1 MGTYWQGRQS
11 RYALTSALE
20 ELVLR
25 HGSGA
30 EIFVDVGDLSRFW
43 TGHALRNRT
52 APARQLGAIQSCAG
66 LMTRLACEHA
76 RKAGL
81 DLLPILARVGLTL
94 HDIEDESVRLRV
106 TTQIDCLNLIADALN
121 DRLLGFHVALEM
133 DLRRTG
139 FLYYVAASSG
149 NLGEA
154 LEGIARCS
162 AILNEGVKLET
173 ELGEMLR
180 IRFDYAGISRR
191 SDRHQIEA
199 WITAVARSCREFT
212 GRELMPTDV
221 QIMHPRIAESGQI
234 DSFFG
239 RAIEF
244 GADKDQMSFAG
255 AAAKLAV
262 VNADSYLNRLL
273 TQHCEQ
279 ALSRRRARSGIT
291 QADVENALAAL
302 LPHGPT
308 RIENVAQRLGVSP
321 RTLRRKL
328 AAEGVTFAGIL
339 EDLRYALAKHY
350 LAEPDLSISRIA
362 WLLGYT
368 EVSAFSHAFRRWAGR
383 APRAVRSRRQSEAP
397 SARAK
402 RRVAR

>member
-1 MGTYWQGRQS
+1 
-11 RYALTSALE
+11 
-20 ELVLR
+20 
-25 HGSGA
+25 
-30 EIFVDVGDLSRFW
+30 
-43 TGHALRNRT
+43 
-52 APARQLGAIQSCAG
+52 
-66 LMTRLACEHA
+66 MTRLACEHA

-81 DLLPILARVGLTL
+81 DLLPILRRVGLTL
-94 HDIEDESVRLRV
+94 RDIEDESIRLRV
-106 TTQIDCLNLIADALN
+106 TTQIDCLNLIGQALN
-121 DRLLGFHVALEM
+121 DRLLGFHVAIEM

-149 NLGEA
+149 NLCDA
-154 LEGIARCS
+154 LEGMSRCS
-162 AILNEGVKLET
+162 TILNEGVKLET
-173 ELGEMLR
+173 EFGEMLQ
-180 IRFDYAGISRR
+180 IRFDYAGVSRR

-212 GRELMPTDV
+212 GRELVPADV
-221 QIMHPRIAESGQI
+221 QIMHPRIAESSQM

-239 RAIEF
+239 RSIEF
-244 GADKDQMSFAG
+244 SADRDEISFAG
-255 AAAKLAV
+255 TAAKLPV

-273 TQHCEQ
+273 TEQCEE
-279 ALSRRRARSGIT
+279 ALARRRARSGVT
-291 QADVENALAAL
+291 QADVENAVSSL

-308 RIENVAQRLGVSP
+308 RIENVAQRLGVTS

-339 EDLRYALAKHY
+339 ENLRFALAKHY

-368 EVSAFSHAFRRWAGR
+368 EVSAFSHAFRRWTGR

-402 RRVAR
+402 RHANR